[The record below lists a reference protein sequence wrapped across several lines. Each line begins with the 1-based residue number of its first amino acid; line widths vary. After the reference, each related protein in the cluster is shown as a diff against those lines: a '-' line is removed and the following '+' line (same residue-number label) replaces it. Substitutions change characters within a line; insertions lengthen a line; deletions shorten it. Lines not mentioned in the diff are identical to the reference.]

1 MKAEYYDKVKSKI
14 LEAKEKDLPIELDFN
29 SKKEKD
35 SFKQTIMFINI
46 VS

>member
-14 LEAKEKDLPIELDFN
+14 LEAKEKDLSVELDFN

-35 SFKQTIMFINI
+35 SVKQTIMFKNI